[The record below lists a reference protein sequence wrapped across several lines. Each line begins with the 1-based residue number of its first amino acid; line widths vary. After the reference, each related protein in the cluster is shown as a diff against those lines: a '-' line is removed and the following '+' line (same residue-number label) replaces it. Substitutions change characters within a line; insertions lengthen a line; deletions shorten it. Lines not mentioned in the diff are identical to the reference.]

1 MRRFSFT
8 CMRIFLTF
16 LFFLCPLA
24 AKPSPHVWYYAIG
37 NDLKKSDFD
46 WQSRFQENVTIC
58 FTGGKVEK
66 DGKITWIE
74 IPVSRLD
81 SGIAK
86 GVRWI
91 PLFTFSSKTE
101 GIHLLKS
108 ENRRKAF
115 LGNLLGF
122 LKKYPKYSGI
132 HLDLEGLPPSS
143 ADDFRILLEEFLP
156 AFRKENK
163 KLTIALFPQIGFS
176 HEPSGFHSEISRIN
190 SVDEVVLMSYDLH
203 SPKTKP
209 GPVTGLSWTKENL
222 TFLVK
227 SYSPAQIWLGIPLY
241 GYSWK
246 TNRKKPD
253 IITRNSSTRKMT
265 EFGRKQDGVHV
276 LENGSEI
283 SSLIVDETDWTILV
297 REFGIRGL
305 AYWRLGF

>member
-8 CMRIFLTF
+8 CARIFLIF
-16 LFFLCPLA
+16 LFFLCLLA
-24 AKPSPHVWYYAIG
+24 AEPHPHVWYYAIG
-37 NDLKKSDFD
+37 GDLKKSDFD
-46 WQSRFQENVTIC
+46 WQSKFQQNVTIC
-58 FTGGKVEK
+58 FTGGKIGK

-74 IPVSRLD
+74 IPAYLLD

-91 PLFTFSSKTE
+91 PMFAFSSKTE
-101 GIHLLKS
+101 GIRLLKS
-108 ENRRKAF
+108 EHQRKA
-115 LGNLLGF
+115 LLGSLVGF
-122 LKKYPKYSGI
+122 FKKYPKYSGI
-132 HLDLEGLPPSS
+132 HLDLEGLPSSS
-143 ADDFRILLEEFLP
+143 ANDFKILLKELLP
-156 AFRKENK
+156 AFRTENR

-176 HEPSGFHSEISRIN
+176 HEPSGFHSEISRIDLA
-190 SVDEVVLMSYDLH
+190 DEVVLMSYDLH

-222 TFLVK
+222 TLLVK
-227 SYSPAQIWLGIPLY
+227 SYSPEQIWLGIPLY

-246 TNRKKPD
+246 TERKKPD
-253 IITRNSSTRKMT
+253 IITRKSSSRKMA
-265 EFGRKQDGVHV
+265 EFGRKKDGIHI
-276 LENGSEI
+276 LENGSEF